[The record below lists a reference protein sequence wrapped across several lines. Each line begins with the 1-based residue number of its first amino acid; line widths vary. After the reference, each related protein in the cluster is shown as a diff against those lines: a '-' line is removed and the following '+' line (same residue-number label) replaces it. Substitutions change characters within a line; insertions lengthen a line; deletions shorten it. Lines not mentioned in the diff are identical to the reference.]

1 MRRAANA
8 TSARIIFVLKSV
20 IIQSLFIAILT
31 QSIYSCNKSSDGQD
45 TTTQTTAQI
54 VYISDLHFGLSRIF
68 RGVTADAA
76 TVNQAL
82 VQQINA
88 VPAATFPND
97 GGVNAG
103 KKISNIDYLI
113 ITGDISTREQTGPPR
128 IQSSATSWGQFTN
141 TYLSGITL
149 KNAGNQSSGILLCDG
164 NHDVSNAI
172 GFTKAMLP
180 EKDPTT
186 MVNIYNMMLKPA
198 IAKTNSSYDYTA
210 DKINYSK
217 DIVGFH
223 LVFVNIW
230 PDSAARVWMANDL
243 SKVSSG
249 TPVIIFTHDQPDIET
264 VHLTNPNGTHTIN
277 STDKFENIVSEVCK
291 DGTTTSAPTTIE
303 QKAFVSFLEAHQN
316 IKAYFH
322 GNENKNEF
330 YVYKGP
336 DNNVSLSVFRVDS
349 PMKGLVSGGDA
360 PDGIGDET
368 KISFQVIA
376 IDGATKTLTVRE
388 CLWNT
393 TGAASPLV
401 WGENSTI
408 SLK

>member
-1 MRRAANA
+1 MKRTTKAN
-8 TSARIIFVLKSV
+8 SAQIKSTLKSLM
-20 IIQSLFIAILT
+20 IQSLFIAILT
-31 QSIYSCNKSSDGQD
+31 LSIYSCKKSSDD
-45 TTTQTTAQI
+45 PVTTTQTVAQI
-54 VYISDLHFGLSRIF
+54 VYTSDLHYGISRTF

-88 VPAATFPND
+88 VPEATFPND

-103 KKISNIDYLI
+103 IKISFIDYLI
-113 ITGDISTREQTGPPR
+113 ITGDISSREQTGPPQ
-128 IQSSATSWGQFTN
+128 IQSSATSWGQFAN
-141 TYLSGITL
+141 SYLSGITL
-149 KNAGNQSSGILLCDG
+149 KNASYQSSGILLSDG

-172 GFTKAMLP
+172 GYYEAMIP

-186 MVNIYNMMLKPA
+186 MVNIYNMMLKPTTN
-198 IAKTNSSYDYTA
+198 KTNASYDYTT

-217 DIVGFH
+217 DIVGVH
-223 LVFVNIW
+223 LMFVNIW

-243 SKVSSG
+243 SKVSST
-249 TPVIIFTHDQPDIET
+249 TPVVIFTHDQPDIET
-264 VHLTNPNGTHTIN
+264 NHLTNPNGTHTIN
-277 STDKFENIVSEVCK
+277 STDKFENIVAEVCK
-291 DGTTTSAPTTIE
+291 DGLTISAPSTIE
-303 QKAFVSFLEAHQN
+303 QKAFVSFLQAHQN

-336 DNNVSLSVFRVDS
+336 DNNVSLKVFRVDS

-368 KISFQVIA
+368 KLSFQVIA

-393 TGAASPLV
+393 TGATSPLV
-401 WGENSTI
+401 WGANSTI
-408 SLK
+408 SLN

>member
-1 MRRAANA
+1 MKRTTKAN
-8 TSARIIFVLKSV
+8 SAQIKSTLKSLM
-20 IIQSLFIAILT
+20 IQSLFIAILT
-31 QSIYSCNKSSDGQD
+31 LSIYSCKKSSDDQV
-45 TTTQTTAQI
+45 TTTQTLAQI
-54 VYISDLHFGLSRIF
+54 VYTSDLHYGISRTF

-76 TVNQAL
+76 TVNQVL

-88 VPAATFPND
+88 ISAATFPND

-103 KKISNIDYLI
+103 IKISFIDYLI
-113 ITGDISTREQTGPPR
+113 ITGDISSREQTGPPQ
-128 IQSSATSWGQFTN
+128 IQSSATSWGQFAN
-141 TYLSGITL
+141 SYLSGITL
-149 KNAGNQSSGILLCDG
+149 KNASYQSSGILLSDG

-172 GFTKAMLP
+172 GYYEAMIP

-186 MVNIYNMMLKPA
+186 MVNIYNMMLKPTTY
-198 IAKTNSSYDYTA
+198 KTNASYDYTT

-217 DIVGFH
+217 DIVGVH
-223 LVFVNIW
+223 LMFVNIW

-243 SKVSSG
+243 SKVSST
-249 TPVIIFTHDQPDIET
+249 TPVVIFTHDQPDIET
-264 VHLTNPNGTHTIN
+264 NHLTNPNGTHTIN
-277 STDKFENIVSEVCK
+277 STDKFENIVAEVCK
-291 DGTTTSAPTTIE
+291 DGLTISAPSTIE
-303 QKAFVSFLEAHQN
+303 QKAFVSFLQAHQN

-336 DNNVSLSVFRVDS
+336 DNNVSLKVFRVDS

-368 KISFQVIA
+368 KLSFQVIA

-388 CLWNT
+388 GLWNT
-393 TGAASPLV
+393 TGATSPLV
-401 WGENSTI
+401 WGANSTI
-408 SLK
+408 SLN